1 MKRFLPFIILLITN
15 ILISQEINPCEDSR
29 YLDIKE
35 KSLDEMSDREYQYF
49 LKKDNECSEY
59 MRKYSGTADSPTN
72 TTNNKVEE
80 IDSKSVK
87 SLVDQNS
94 KMLAYETSKKD
105 PAFAGILAFLI
116 PSAGHAYAGNWEN
129 GVVLLLARFGLAI
142 VAFSGLDVG
151 DVEEPIKPTYWLGL
165 GGVFVLGIF
174 EVIDAMGEA
183 KKYNSSLAKK
193 IFGEDSPIVLANEA
207 LNKPNNHP
215 SRTMN
220 TGPLGINSIKS
231 EKTWTITL
239 TSGLVIRDVKLEEV
253 RGELL
258 FFKSNGETDRRH
270 ISFIERIESGDI
282 VLDLKDKAIHAK
294 ASSISNIKD

>member
-1 MKRFLPFIILLITN
+1 MGFASRHLGLVGCNFAFMKRFLPFIILLITN

-80 IDSKSVK
+80 IDSKSFT

-105 PAFAGILAFLI
+105 PALAGILAFLI

-129 GVVLLLARFGLAI
+129 GLFLLLTRRA
-142 VAFSGLDVG
+142 SQ
-151 DVEEPIKPTYWLGL
+151 
-165 GGVFVLGIF
+165 
-174 EVIDAMGEA
+174 
-183 KKYNSSLAKK
+183 
-193 IFGEDSPIVLANEA
+193 
-207 LNKPNNHP
+207 
-215 SRTMN
+215 SRT
-220 TGPLGINSIKS
+220 PVSP
-231 EKTWTITL
+231 
-239 TSGLVIRDVKLEEV
+239 R
-253 RGELL
+253 
-258 FFKSNGETDRRH
+258 
-270 ISFIERIESGDI
+270 
-282 VLDLKDKAIHAK
+282 
-294 ASSISNIKD
+294 

>member
-1 MKRFLPFIILLITN
+1 
-15 ILISQEINPCEDSR
+15 
-29 YLDIKE
+29 
-35 KSLDEMSDREYQYF
+35 MSDREYQYF

-80 IDSKSVK
+80 IDSKSFT

-105 PAFAGILAFLI
+105 PALAGILAFLI

-142 VAFSGLDVG
+142 VAFSGLDMD

-207 LNKPNNHP
+207 LNKPNNLG
-215 SRTMN
+215 T
-220 TGPLGINSIKS
+220 LGINSIKS

-239 TSGLVIRDVKLEEV
+239 TSGLVIRDVKLEQV

-258 FFKSNGETDRRH
+258 FYKSNGEMERRH